1 MHSLAC
7 FAGAPTR
14 RAAPYTLG
22 AEGGPKESLRPLSR
36 SALDRTPTL
45 LSTIWFLA
53 ALQSLSFA
61 FSSAGHAKTFCRT
74 CLALALALALPTDR
88 HVALLALASLAARLG
103 RAVAAAVRRRDVV
116 GVVRACAQRGARRG
130 WGNGA
135 MSCVCGLERGQAAAS
150 TACTFEGEERG
161 GEATFERLSLAAGE
175 LACAAA
181 IERLEQLH
189 QPRLSRDLGGRG
201 GRGQR

>member
-1 MHSLAC
+1 M
-7 FAGAPTR
+7 
-14 RAAPYTLG
+14 
-22 AEGGPKESLRPLSR
+22 
-36 SALDRTPTL
+36 
-45 LSTIWFLA
+45 LSTAHRHYFPQIWFLA

-161 GEATFERLSLAAGE
+161 GEATLERLSLAAGE